1 MKWRAYTLIL
11 GKGASIH
18 SKISHLLSLSLYR
31 QALVLLFD
39 LYINKTPTKLGSL
52 QRWVRECDATSRP
65 GRELSPEEEEER
77 NIVLKCLDMV
87 LRVCGGGEQSI
98 SDRLV
103 EDLEEKDGKRGVVR
117 RMKVWNVRNELDA
130 SGERKLQEEVPLWN
144 LIQEGFEGESGHSF
158 SSDFRLPYPYSRR
171 KIDRSLLLRRPN
183 DSWTP
188 SSSTQRLRLDGI
200 RFHDTFTYSLPR
212 LRPSILCRRPSG
224 DSIPQDARQHS

>member
-1 MKWRAYTLIL
+1 MRQVEAQVSRVDDGVRGYPAYTPIFL
-11 GKGASIH
+11 KGASIH

-65 GRELSPEEEEER
+65 GRVLSPEEEEER

-103 EDLEEKDGKRGVVR
+103 EDLEEKDGKKGVVR
-117 RMKVWNVRNELDA
+117 RMKVWNVRNEVGT
-130 SGERKLQEEVPLWN
+130 SGEQKLQEEVPLWS
-144 LIQEGFEGESGHSF
+144 LIQEGFEGESH
-158 SSDFRLPYPYSRR
+158 RVHP
-171 KIDRSLLLRRPN
+171 
-183 DSWTP
+183 
-188 SSSTQRLRLDGI
+188 
-200 RFHDTFTYSLPR
+200 
-212 LRPSILCRRPSG
+212 
-224 DSIPQDARQHS
+224 